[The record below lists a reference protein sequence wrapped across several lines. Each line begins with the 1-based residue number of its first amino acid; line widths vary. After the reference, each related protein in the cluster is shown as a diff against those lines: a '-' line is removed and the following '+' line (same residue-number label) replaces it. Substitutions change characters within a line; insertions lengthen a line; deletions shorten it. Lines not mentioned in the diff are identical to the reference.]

1 MNITI
6 REGKETDL
14 PATFRLIQELAEYEK
29 APQEVTNTLDMM
41 REDGFGK
48 NPIFKFYV
56 AETSEDGIIGIAIY
70 FTAYSTWKGKTIYL
84 EDLVVTEKYR
94 RFGVGKKL
102 FDAVAKRAEK
112 MGAKRFAWQVLEWN
126 EPAIQF
132 YRKAQANLDPEWINC
147 RMTDIELHEYNRRQ
161 IGAIR

>member
-14 PATFRLIQELAEYEK
+14 PGAFALIKELAEYEK
-29 APQEVTNTLDMM
+29 APQEVSNNLEMM
-41 REDGFGK
+41 REDGFGT
-48 NPIFKFYV
+48 NPIFKFFV
-56 AETSEDGIIGIAIY
+56 AEASEGIIGIAVY

-94 RFGVGKKL
+94 RFGIGKKL
-102 FDAVAKRAEK
+102 FDTVAKKAEK
-112 MGAKRFAWQVLEWN
+112 LGAKRFAWQVLEWN

-132 YRKAQANLDPEWINC
+132 YLKAQANLDPEWINC
-147 RMTDIELHEYNRRQ
+147 KMTEKELQEYNRSQ
-161 IGAIR
+161 SA